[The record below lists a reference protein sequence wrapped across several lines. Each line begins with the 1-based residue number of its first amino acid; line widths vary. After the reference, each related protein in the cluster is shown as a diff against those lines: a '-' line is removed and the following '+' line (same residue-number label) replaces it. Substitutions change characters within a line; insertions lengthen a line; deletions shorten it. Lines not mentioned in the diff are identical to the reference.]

1 MKLYNL
7 KNKLIIL
14 VLLFASSFS
23 VLANTSMIPFYA
35 EYQLFH
41 GSKKLGSGYY
51 KLEKLADG
59 QFKMGYQSA
68 GSWLF
73 LEDIRTETSY
83 FTWHDGKLQSKDY
96 KMQRQGSGPSFSA
109 SVQFNAT
116 ENKVNAQYKD
126 RKVEHVWQEE
136 LFDPLLYHQQLRFD
150 VESGKQDMYYQV
162 AYKTKLRDYH
172 YKVVETDLLELALG
186 NYQAI
191 KVERI
196 RHPDSKKV
204 TWLWLIPELNY
215 VLGRVAHYENGDLKV
230 NMVLDKLH

>member
-1 MKLYNL
+1 MKFYNL

-14 VLLFASSFS
+14 ILLFSSSFS
-23 VLANTSMIPFYA
+23 VLANTSMIPFHA

-41 GSKKLGSGYY
+41 GSKNLGSGYY

-83 FTWHDGKLQSKDY
+83 FAWQDEKLQPHNY
-96 KMQRQGSGPSFSA
+96 QMQRQGSGPSFSA
-109 SVQFNAT
+109 NVKFIAAD
-116 ENKVNAQYKD
+116 NKVLAQYKD
-126 RKVEHVWQEE
+126 SKVEHVWQGV
-136 LFDPLLYHQQLRFD
+136 LFDPLLYHLQLRLD
-150 VESGKQDMYYQV
+150 VESGKQDMHYQV
-162 AYKTKLRDYH
+162 AYKTNLRDYH
-172 YKVVETDLLELALG
+172 YKVVETELLELTLG

-196 RHPDSKKV
+196 RHPDSKKE
-204 TWLWLIPELNY
+204 TLLWLIPELNY

-230 NMVLDKLH
+230 NMVLDELQ